1 MRQFVIVM
9 RLVAMWGE
17 TNDFLTHTRLLDLA
31 GAGVDAVAEN
41 YLVVSGFGVAIFAA
55 IGG

>member
-31 GAGVDAVAEN
+31 GAGVDAVALDVN
-41 YLVVSGFGVAIFAA
+41 QNDG
-55 IGG
+55 